1 MSGPEPAVDLA
12 TIIDWVEGRLEPDV
26 AAHVTDAAA
35 REPRVREIVAWFRG
49 FHRAAADLPLTDLPA
64 VGGQVL
70 RPAVGQGEQAPVE
83 VVARALFD
91 SRQDVPVADLRSADA
106 VGDLAHLAFAS
117 DPADVVLDV
126 RRLGPGQV
134 RIEGRV
140 LAADGVGRA
149 YAAEATGPRM
159 TPVRAVGGGE
169 DGRFRLAELPE
180 RVDRLRL
187 DGGDLVLLLQF
198 DVGWARP

>member
-1 MSGPEPAVDLA
+1 MTQDRTATVRPVGGPGEGLPEGSGVAAARADRSRGPTMSGPEPAVDLA

-64 VGGQVL
+64 GRRRVL

-91 SRQDVPVADLRSADA
+91 SRQDVPVADLRS
-106 VGDLAHLAFAS
+106 
-117 DPADVVLDV
+117 
-126 RRLGPGQV
+126 
-134 RIEGRV
+134 
-140 LAADGVGRA
+140 
-149 YAAEATGPRM
+149 
-159 TPVRAVGGGE
+159 
-169 DGRFRLAELPE
+169 
-180 RVDRLRL
+180 
-187 DGGDLVLLLQF
+187 
-198 DVGWARP
+198 